1 MRNEIL
7 ARFTVEDLLNP
18 ITRESITNR
27 LVNEDIKEAARVVLR
42 TQMTLPEDRLDEI
55 VAKHEQR
62 YVA

>member
-1 MRNEIL
+1 MRNKIL
-7 ARFTVEDLLNP
+7 ERFTVEDLLNP

-42 TQMTLPEDRLDEI
+42 TQMTLLEDRLDEI

>member
-42 TQMTLPEDRLDEI
+42 TQMTLLEDRLDEI